1 MPVMNGVEATQIL
14 RSHGVLI
21 PIIAV
26 TGNALAEDVNAF
38 IAAGCNHVLTKRQST
53 RKDIGWLRRW
63 KAPFRLDQLSPTV
76 CVFVCAC
83 SFASPLLMMTAIN
96 RKKLQEVLLT
106 YLAQH

>member
-38 IAAGCNHVLTKRQST
+38 IAAGCNHVLTKRRCT
-53 RKDIGWLRRW
+53 RAHHHDQRAVDGREWPLRCD
-63 KAPFRLDQLSPTV
+63 APRR
-76 CVFVCAC
+76 
-83 SFASPLLMMTAIN
+83 AS
-96 RKKLQEVLLT
+96 
-106 YLAQH
+106 